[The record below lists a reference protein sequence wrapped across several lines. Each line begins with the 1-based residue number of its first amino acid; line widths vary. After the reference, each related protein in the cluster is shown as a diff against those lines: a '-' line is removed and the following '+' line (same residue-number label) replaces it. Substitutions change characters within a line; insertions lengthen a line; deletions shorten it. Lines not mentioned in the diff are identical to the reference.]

1 MTKRRQDA
9 RESGAGTAAVRLD
22 LWLWTARFH
31 KTRAL
36 AAEAV
41 DGGKVELNGQRPKRA
56 HPVRPGDQLR
66 IRLGP
71 YEHRIT
77 VLGLAHRRGPASE
90 AIRLYV
96 EDPDSIA
103 KREALASTLKATA
116 ALFNS
121 EAGKPSRK
129 DRRERAKW
137 KGTE

>member
-1 MTKRRQDA
+1 MTKRRQDPRGSEA
-9 RESGAGTAAVRLD
+9 ETASVRLD

-71 YEHRIT
+71 YEHVVTIR
-77 VLGLAHRRGPASE
+77 GLAPRRGPATE
-90 AIRLYV
+90 AVLLYV
-96 EDPDSIA
+96 EDADSIA
-103 KREALASTLKATA
+103 RREALALTLKATA
-116 ALFNS
+116 ALFNH
-121 EAGKPSRK
+121 EAGKPSKK

-137 KGTE
+137 KGKE